1 MVIPM
6 TISDSQKLKF
16 CGENSNFFNPGCR
29 QKKTGFRVVKIAEKT
44 WVKNPSDKYTK
55 DTSSDENA
63 SPWKSFGGQLSSWH
77 NGSAGLM
84 VLQAGLL
91 ALSVYGTDHDKL
103 FSFENEENG

>member
-1 MVIPM
+1 MVKNDKLYVVGG
-6 TISDSQKLKF
+6 TDSQLPVLTS
-16 CGENSNFFNPGCR
+16 EYLDLVNDLTLSPIR
-29 QKKTGFRVVKIAEKT
+29 
-44 WVKNPSDKYTK
+44 DKYTK